1 MHLTYSNIAEVNIE
15 FISKEPT
22 SQLAHAECYADTRV
36 TASLEPSGLSSVL
49 LLLWVIELLSRSIN
63 PLPEREVLR
72 NNRTPGTAM
81 TMMITTR
88 NNLNCWSLLLSTLFA
103 EKIKI
108 RLLWTHWILT
118 NVTVQSPI
126 LNLYRNIVLSHLII
140 IITKAFPGHITWS
153 GKTQCP
159 FNPSQYRLVTVR

>member
-1 MHLTYSNIAEVNIE
+1 MHLTYSNIAEVNVE
-15 FISKEPT
+15 FISKKPT
-22 SQLAHAECYADTRV
+22 RQLAHAECYAGTRV

-63 PLPEREVLR
+63 LLPEREVFR
-72 NNRTPGTAM
+72 NNRTPRTA
-81 TMMITTR
+81 TTQMITTR
-88 NNLNCWSLLLSTLFA
+88 ANHTCCFLQLSTLFA

-108 RLLWTHWILT
+108 SLQWTHWILT

-126 LNLYRNIVLSHLII
+126 LNLYRNIVLSYL

-153 GKTQCP
+153 GKTQGP